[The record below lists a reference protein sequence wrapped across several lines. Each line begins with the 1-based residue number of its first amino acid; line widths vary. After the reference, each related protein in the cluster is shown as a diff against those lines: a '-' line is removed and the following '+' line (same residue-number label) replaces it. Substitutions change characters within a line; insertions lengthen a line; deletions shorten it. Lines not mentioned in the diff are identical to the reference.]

1 MRMRDRR
8 WDDGS
13 ATPET
18 GVLELPRSAAEPSDP
33 DGDAVTLVIEPI
45 NHFAANS
52 MASAAPPT
60 RIPGHDLSAFKGA
73 TADEGAISPAYE
85 MRMAGDLSPR
95 AAWPTLGPSAAAT
108 VPDIEFAPSA
118 GVSLSAIL
126 FKLVADAAEA
136 LDYDHEAARAL
147 LRRAA
152 TLLQSGAARR
162 RRTARAPTQVALAPW
177 KAGRVATHIEENLD
191 RSLPV
196 AELARVAGLSDS
208 YFWRAFK
215 GAFGQTPHAFII
227 CRRVERARKE
237 MLKAQEP
244 LSQIALSCGFA
255 DQAHLARIF
264 RRATGLAPS
273 EWRRANRLAVDRLH
287 CDASALHQGHGP
299 GLSPL
304 TCRQNSNATTT
315 TVAPMNAQGPNSHA
329 AAAAAK

>member
-1 MRMRDRR
+1 MIGMRDRR
-8 WDDGS
+8 YDDGS

-18 GVLELPRSAAEPSDP
+18 GVLELPRSAGEPSDA

-45 NHFAANS
+45 NHFAANR

-73 TADEGAISPAYE
+73 TADEGAISPTNGI
-85 MRMAGDLSPR
+85 RKAGDLSPR
-95 AAWPTLGPSAAAT
+95 AAWPMPGPSAAT
-108 VPDIEFAPSA
+108 VSDIEFAPSA

-136 LDYDHEAARAL
+136 LDNDHEAARTL
-147 LRRAA
+147 LQQAA
-152 TLLQSGAARR
+152 TLLQSGTARHG
-162 RRTARAPTQVALAPW
+162 RTARAPTQVALAPW
-177 KAGRVATHIEENLD
+177 KAGRVAAYIEDNLD

-237 MLKAQEP
+237 MLEAQEP

-273 EWRRANRLAVDRLH
+273 EWRRANRLAVDRFH
-287 CDASALHQGHGP
+287 CDASAHHQGHGP

-304 TCRQNSNATTT
+304 TCRQNSKARSSSVDHKLPGNRTSGSRT
-315 TVAPMNAQGPNSHA
+315 
-329 AAAAAK
+329 